1 MLSIKHSSKSFFRID
16 IQELNNLSKESK
28 EIIGFINLTW
38 SDIERLNYLFHK
50 NMGQLV
56 DDPEM
61 EQTFSALIVL
71 GDCFYTH
78 LSTIYLLM
86 KQLGDN
92 HAGIKKLLSLNEKF
106 LEKHIQVI
114 RNCVLIHKE
123 KSFYKKHLGSMS
135 STDPSHFIQ
144 HKVLVISP
152 DGKEQVYTLRPLKD
166 VYRMS
171 RLLINL
177 ESLLIGE
184 NTRLKKDI

>member
-16 IQELNNLSKESK
+16 IQKLNNLSKDSK
-28 EIIGFINLTW
+28 EIIGFINVTW

-61 EQTFSALIVL
+61 EQTFSALIVF
-71 GDCFYTH
+71 GDSFYTH

-106 LEKHIQVI
+106 LEKRIQVI
-114 RNCVLIHKE
+114 RNCILIHKE
-123 KSFYKKHLGSMS
+123 KSFYKKPLGSMS
-135 STDPSHFIQ
+135 STDPSHFIE
-144 HKVLVISP
+144 HKVMVISP
-152 DGKEQVYTLRPLKD
+152 DGQRQVYTLKPLKD
-166 VYRMS
+166 VYLMS

-184 NTRLKKDI
+184 NTRLQKDT